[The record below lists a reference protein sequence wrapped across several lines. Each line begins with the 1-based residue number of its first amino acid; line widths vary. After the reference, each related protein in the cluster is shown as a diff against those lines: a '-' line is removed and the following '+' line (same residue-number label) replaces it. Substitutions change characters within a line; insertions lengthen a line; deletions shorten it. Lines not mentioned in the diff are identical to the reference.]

1 MFPDVP
7 PRGSANQALATAI
20 RGRREAQA
28 TSQEEAA
35 HRARLTTGTFG
46 LIERGK
52 TNPTWTTVEQ
62 IAAALDLTVAELAT
76 IAEDIQR
83 RT

>member
-1 MFPDVP
+1 MP
-7 PRGSANQALATAI
+7 PRRPANPALAAAI
-20 RGRREAQA
+20 RRLREASA

-35 HRARLTTGTFG
+35 HRAKLTTGTFG

-62 IAAALDLTVAELAT
+62 IAAALGITVSELAA
-76 IAEDIQR
+76 IAEGIEC
-83 RT
+83 

>member
-1 MFPDVP
+1 MFMPMP
-7 PRGSANQALATAI
+7 PRRPASAALAAAI
-20 RGRREAQA
+20 RDLREARA

-35 HRARLTTGTFG
+35 RRAEITTGTFG

-62 IAAALDLTVAELAT
+62 IAAALDTTVSELAA
-76 IAEDIQR
+76 IAEGIQR
-83 RT
+83 

>member
-1 MFPDVP
+1 VP
-7 PRGSANQALATAI
+7 PRRSANPALAAAI
-20 RGRREAQA
+20 RGLREAKA

-35 HRARLTTGTFG
+35 HRAELTTGTFG

-62 IAAALDLTVAELAT
+62 IAAALDITVSELAA
-76 IAEDIQR
+76 IAEGIER
-83 RT
+83 

>member
-1 MFPDVP
+1 VP
-7 PRGSANQALATAI
+7 PRGSPNQALAIAI
-20 RGRREAQA
+20 RSRREAQA

-52 TNPTWTTVEQ
+52 TNPTWTTVQQ
-62 IAAALDLTVAELAT
+62 IAAALELTVADLAT
-76 IAEDIQR
+76 LVEEIER
-83 RT
+83 REQP

>member
-1 MFPDVP
+1 MP
-7 PRGSANQALATAI
+7 PRRPANPALANAI
-20 RGRREAQA
+20 RSRREAQA

-62 IAAALDLTVAELAT
+62 IASALDITVSELAA
-76 IAEDIQR
+76 IAEGIEQ
-83 RT
+83 